1 MKVRRSRLTTGCL
14 GTLLLL
20 SVVGLNLLW
29 SQKAAVDKQLEEAR
43 RKSYETT
50 LQLKNLREQLASAQT
65 QQEAEHAQAQSLS
78 SKLKELEVRQANI
91 RQDAGSNLPSSAAA
105 SRGEGGASA
114 AAPNAVGGAPVTDKS
129 AAGTG
134 SEAAPTAALAAEAV
148 SVRAA
153 QVVPIIVFA
162 CCRRQYLER
171 TLDTLFARIPQKQGV
186 SFEVWVSQDGEDP
199 GVKTL
204 LETKYASPRVRYLQ
218 HIDHSPL
225 GKSSPGELD
234 SYYKIARHYGW
245 GFGQLFADPRYSWA
259 IVLEDDLEVWA
270 VGLRVGFDGLRDL
283 GFTV

>member
-105 SRGEGGASA
+105 SGG
-114 AAPNAVGGAPVTDKS
+114 
-129 AAGTG
+129 
-134 SEAAPTAALAAEAV
+134 
-148 SVRAA
+148 
-153 QVVPIIVFA
+153 Q
-162 CCRRQYLER
+162 
-171 TLDTLFARIPQKQGV
+171 
-186 SFEVWVSQDGEDP
+186 
-199 GVKTL
+199 
-204 LETKYASPRVRYLQ
+204 
-218 HIDHSPL
+218 
-225 GKSSPGELD
+225 
-234 SYYKIARHYGW
+234 
-245 GFGQLFADPRYSWA
+245 
-259 IVLEDDLEVWA
+259 
-270 VGLRVGFDGLRDL
+270 
-283 GFTV
+283 